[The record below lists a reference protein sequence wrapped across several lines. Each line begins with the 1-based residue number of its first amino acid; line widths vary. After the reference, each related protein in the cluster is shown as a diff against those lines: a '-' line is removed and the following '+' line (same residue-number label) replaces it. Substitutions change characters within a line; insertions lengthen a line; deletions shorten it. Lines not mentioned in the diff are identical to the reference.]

1 MGEAAGCCDGIG
13 SAPPGAACR
22 GLLTAY
28 YRVAYSHF
36 GKYVEAEIL
45 CW

>member
-1 MGEAAGCCDGIG
+1 MGEDAGCCDGIG
-13 SAPPGAACR
+13 LAPGAACR
-22 GLLTAY
+22 VSLTAY
-28 YRVAYSHF
+28 YRLTYSHF